1 MPRASVI
8 CISHGGGPLPVIG
21 GPGHED
27 IVHSLK
33 TRVPKILKL
42 GTPEA
47 PRAII
52 CVTAHWSE
60 NQPTIS
66 SADYHDLY
74 YDYGGLPNEA
84 YRLKYNAPGSSA
96 IAHDV
101 KKVLMEEGL
110 APVLDRSRG
119 WDHGVFIPF
128 MLINPAADIP
138 IIQLSILAS
147 EDATEHLRL
156 GRALSK
162 LRDSNIA
169 ILGSGFASIHN
180 NIVVV
185 PLMVRDRRAPVNLV
199 KSVREWNVE
208 LTAAVT
214 KEKRQDRAK
223 ALEGWRSFIHS
234 YDMHP
239 PSGADHFMP
248 LLVCAG
254 AADDEVA
261 GMYKD
266 DFLGLDIWTYYWGDV
281 RI

>member
-1 MPRASVI
+1 
-8 CISHGGGPLPVIG
+8 
-21 GPGHED
+21 
-27 IVHSLK
+27 
-33 TRVPKILKL
+33 
-42 GTPEA
+42 
-47 PRAII
+47 
-52 CVTAHWSE
+52 
-60 NQPTIS
+60 
-66 SADYHDLY
+66 
-74 YDYGGLPNEA
+74 
-84 YRLKYNAPGSSA
+84 
-96 IAHDV
+96 
-101 KKVLMEEGL
+101 
-110 APVLDRSRG
+110 
-119 WDHGVFIPF
+119 